1 MRRLFLRPHGTFKLG
16 MAPDLK
22 ILAPQDK
29 CPSRWASWAVL
40 YGHAQKAGIY
50 EDNEST
56 RFDEWAALAIH
67 FQVGEVTGQITNKAK
82 S

>member
-1 MRRLFLRPHGTFKLG
+1 MEPLFLRPHGTFKLG
-16 MAPDLK
+16 MVPDLK
-22 ILAPQDK
+22 VLVPQDK
-29 CPSRWASWAVL
+29 CPWRCTSWAVL

-50 EDNEST
+50 GDNEST

-67 FQVGEVTGQITNKAK
+67 FQVGEVGGPNNQQ